1 MIAAL
6 RLRKLAQEAYI
17 VLEKDL
23 DVIDAVL
30 EHGQA
35 IHAHAEGE
43 AADLFCIVIH
53 EAVNGGVD
61 HARAEEFDPAGALA
75 LAAGC
80 AGGSRAAASAKN
92 TGHVEFHR
100 RFRERKIAGAE
111 TRFHALAEELL
122 HEIFDGAGEIAEG
135 DVRVDSQSFDLVE
148 YEGVGSVGIVATVDL
163 AGHDDA
169 NGRLALLHGANL
181 HG

>member
-6 RLRKLAQEAYI
+6 RLRKLAKEAHI
-17 VLEKDL
+17 VLKKHL
-23 DVIDAVL
+23 DVVDAVL

-53 EAVNGGVD
+53 EAIDCRID
-61 HARAEEFDPAGALA
+61 HARAEEFDPAGAFT

-80 AGGSRAAASAKN
+80 AGGSGAAASAKN
-92 TGHVEFHR
+92 TGAVEFHR

-111 TRFHALAEELL
+111 TLSYALAEELL
-122 HEIFDGAGEIAEG
+122 HE
-135 DVRVDSQSFDLVE
+135 
-148 YEGVGSVGIVATVDL
+148 
-163 AGHDDA
+163 
-169 NGRLALLHGANL
+169 
-181 HG
+181 